1 MIEPFQM
8 IIIDT
13 KQYLVLELLFYSKK
27 DKQFIVY
34 DYAKNKIL
42 FLEIDFHELS
52 NILEPSLQILNK
64 ALYKLNNKLDVYEKD
79 LIDEDRLKLY
89 NSNIQKEIIKVKI
102 NEL

>member
-1 MIEPFQM
+1 
-8 IIIDT
+8 
-13 KQYLVLELLFYSKK
+13 
-27 DKQFIVY
+27 
-34 DYAKNKIL
+34 
-42 FLEIDFHELS
+42 LS